1 LAIKDVIGD
10 IERWRGE
17 GDRIALARVVR
28 TDGSAPRAPG
38 AAMVVNADG
47 RVAGS
52 VSGGCVEGAV
62 VLEALDV
69 LESGETRLVRFGY
82 SDDEAFAVGLTCGG
96 VIDIL
101 VSPTLPAME
110 EELEAALSAGAPVV
124 LATVVSQGDE
134 IAEPAGSSAT
144 ADPTTEGAAR
154 GAAFSYLP
162 DRDDDELAVQS
173 EVRAGMS
180 MLVRADGSSVGGLGH
195 PTLDA
200 VVKRDALGALGAGRS
215 FVRNYGERG
224 EGRGVEVQ
232 VFLDVFAPPPRMVIF
247 GAVDFTAALAKVAK
261 VLGYFVTV
269 CDARATFTT
278 LERFPMA
285 DEVVVEWPDQWLAEH
300 GGDLGA
306 KDAVCVLTHDS
317 KFDVPAIVAALAS
330 DVGYIGAM
338 GSRRTHGDRVAR
350 LIEAGVDEADLS
362 RVMAP
367 IGLDI
372 GARTPEE
379 TAVAIVAE
387 IVALQTRSD
396 PRSLRDASGP
406 IHREMEPLS

>member
-1 LAIKDVIGD
+1 
-10 IERWRGE
+10 
-17 GDRIALARVVR
+17 
-28 TDGSAPRAPG
+28 
-38 AAMVVNADG
+38 MVVNADG

-101 VSPTLPAME
+101 VSPTLPPME
-110 EELEAALSAGAPVV
+110 EELEAAIAAGAPVV

-134 IAEPAGSSAT
+134 VAEPTGSAAT
-144 ADPTTEGAAR
+144 ATVEAPALAP
-154 GAAFSYLP
+154 FSYLP
-162 DRDDDELAVQS
+162 DRGDDELAIQS
-173 EVRAGMS
+173 EVRAGMT

-200 VVKRDALGALGAGRS
+200 VVRRDALGALSAGRS

-224 EGRGVEVQ
+224 EGRGLEVQ
-232 VFLDVFAPPPRMVIF
+232 VFLDVFAPPPQMVIF
-247 GAVDFTAALAKVAK
+247 GAVDFTAALAKVGK
-261 VLGYFVTV
+261 VLGYVVTV

-278 LERFPMA
+278 PERFPMA
-285 DEVVVEWPDQWLAEH
+285 DEVVVEWPDRWLAAH
-300 GGDLGA
+300 GADLGA
-306 KDAVCVLTHDS
+306 KDAVCVLTHDP
-317 KFDVPAIVAALAS
+317 KFDVPAIVAALCT

-350 LIEAGVDEADLS
+350 LIEAGVDGEALT

-379 TAVAIVAE
+379 TAVAICAE
-387 IVALQTRSD
+387 IVTLQTGSD